1 MNSKTNKALF
11 TWLGTNDLKD
21 TQRTEE
27 ESYGAITS
35 ILKDS
40 NIIFNHIVILSNR
53 KNKEVEDY
61 LNVDSLDFLT
71 VDNLIDLLGS
81 KEHCFGCFTEKY
93 PVNYSNEECKAVKPL
108 HID

>member
-1 MNSKTNKALF
+1 MNNPMNSKTNKALF

-40 NIIFNHIVILSNR
+40 NIIFNHIHVR
-53 KNKEVEDY
+53 KT
-61 LNVDSLDFLT
+61 S
-71 VDNLIDLLGS
+71 
-81 KEHCFGCFTEKY
+81 
-93 PVNYSNEECKAVKPL
+93 
-108 HID
+108 